1 METLV
6 MAKKMLGKVVA
17 GAALGGAGLLV
28 FTPGLAF
35 AGGHDEGKVIAKPH
49 VVKAGDTVELLAIC
63 SEPQKHATVWSK
75 VTGKVDLH
83 PARDGGHGEWA
94 DRGGDWGGDE
104 DWGWDDK
111 GPDGK
116 DEHGK
121 GPDGKDEHGKG
132 PDGKDEQ
139 GKGPD
144 GRGEP
149 GGDGH
154 GPGGNAPGGN
164 GPGGNGPG
172 GDGMPQ
178 PPADQ
183 PQPPAGQPGGQP
195 QPGGAGAG
203 TAVDPGD
210 WQGHDEYGQDAEPG
224 WEKEKPGWEKEKPG
238 APDWTRDAH
247 GPDGKD
253 RYGKDAKDEH
263 GKDDR
268 GGRPD
273 DKGKDGKDEH
283 SSWQDGKDGWQDGKD
298 DWQAS
303 GGAWQDDKSD
313 YGKGDYGKD
322 AERDY
327 GKDAERDYG
336 KDAER
341 DYGKDAERDYGKDG
355 KGDYGKDGWEHG
367 KDFVYYGEATVS
379 HDARP
384 GRYELK
390 GSCGEGELVVLP
402 RGGVD
407 GGDGGMAST
416 GVDRNLATGG
426 AGMIGAAALGG
437 LVLLRRRRAGE
448 LV

>member
-1 METLV
+1 

-17 GAALGGAGLLV
+17 GAALGGAGLLA
-28 FTPGLAF
+28 FTPGMAY

-49 VVKAGDTVELLAIC
+49 VVKAGDIVELLAIC

-83 PARDGGHGEWA
+83 PARDGEHGDWA
-94 DRGGDWGGDE
+94 DRGGDWGGDQ

-116 DEHGK
+116 DDHGKDDHGK

-132 PDGKDEQ
+132 PDG
-139 GKGPD
+139 
-144 GRGEP
+144 RGEP
-149 GGDGH
+149 GGEGHGPDGN
-154 GPGGNAPGGN
+154 GPGGNGPGGN
-164 GPGGNGPG
+164 GPGGNGPGGDGPGGNGPG

-178 PPADQ
+178 PPANQ
-183 PQPPAGQPGGQP
+183 PQPPAGQPEGQP

-203 TAVDPGD
+203 AAVDPGG

-224 WEKEKPGWEKEKPG
+224 WEKEKPG
-238 APDWTRDAH
+238 APDWTKDEH

-283 SSWQDGKDGWQDGKD
+283 GSWQDGKDDWQGGKD

-303 GGAWQDDKSD
+303 GGAWQED
-313 YGKGDYGKD
+313 KGDYGKD

-327 GKDAERDYG
+327 GKDE
-336 KDAER
+336 
-341 DYGKDAERDYGKDG
+341 
-355 KGDYGKDGWEHG
+355 WEHG

-384 GRYELK
+384 GRYELR
-390 GSCGEGELVVLP
+390 GTCGEGELVVLP

-407 GGDGGMAST
+407 GGDGGMTTT

-437 LVLLRRRRAGE
+437 LVLLRRRRAGG

>member
-17 GAALGGAGLLV
+17 GAALGGAGLLA
-28 FTPGLAF
+28 FTPGMAY

-83 PARDGGHGEWA
+83 PARDGEHGDRA
-94 DRGGDWGGDE
+94 DRGGDWGGDQ

-111 GPDGK
+111 GSDGK
-116 DEHGK
+116 DEH
-121 GPDGKDEHGKG
+121 
-132 PDGKDEQ
+132 

-154 GPGGNAPGGN
+154 GPGGNGPGGNGPGGNGPGGNGPGGNGPGGN

-178 PPADQ
+178 PPANQ
-183 PQPPAGQPGGQP
+183 PQPPAGQPDGQP

-203 TAVDPGD
+203 AAVDPGD

-224 WEKEKPGWEKEKPG
+224 WEKEKPG
-238 APDWTRDAH
+238 APDWTKDEH

-273 DKGKDGKDEH
+273 GKGK
-283 SSWQDGKDGWQDGKD
+283 DGKD

-303 GGAWQDDKSD
+303 GGAWQDDK
-313 YGKGDYGKD
+313 GDYGKD
-322 AERDY
+322 AER
-327 GKDAERDYG
+327 
-336 KDAER
+336 
-341 DYGKDAERDYGKDG
+341 
-355 KGDYGKDGWEHG
+355 DYGKDGWEHG

-384 GRYELK
+384 GRYELR
-390 GSCGEGELVVLP
+390 GTCGEGELVVLP

-407 GGDGGMAST
+407 GGDGGMTTT

-437 LVLLRRRRAGE
+437 LVLLRRRRAGG

>member
-17 GAALGGAGLLV
+17 GAALGGAGLLA
-28 FTPGLAF
+28 FTPGMAY
-35 AGGHDEGKVIAKPH
+35 AGGHDEGKIIAKPH

-83 PARDGGHGEWA
+83 PARDGEHGGDWG
-94 DRGGDWGGDE
+94 DRGGDWGD
-104 DWGWDDK
+104 DKAWGWDDKGPDGKDDHGRDEHGKGPEGKDDHGK

-132 PDGKDEQ
+132 PDG
-139 GKGPD
+139 
-144 GRGEP
+144 RGEP

-154 GPGGNAPGGN
+154 GPDGN

-178 PPADQ
+178 PPANQ
-183 PQPPAGQPGGQP
+183 PQPPAGQPEGQP

-224 WEKEKPGWEKEKPG
+224 WEKEQRG
-238 APDWTRDAH
+238 APDWTKDAH

-263 GKDDR
+263 GSWQDDKGKDAKDEH
-268 GGRPD
+268 GSWQD
-273 DKGKDGKDEH
+273 DKGKDGK
-283 SSWQDGKDGWQDGKD
+283 DGKD

-303 GGAWQDDKSD
+303 GGAWQDDK
-313 YGKGDYGKD
+313 GDYGKD
-322 AERDY
+322 TER
-327 GKDAERDYG
+327 
-336 KDAER
+336 
-341 DYGKDAERDYGKDG
+341 
-355 KGDYGKDGWEHG
+355 DYGKDGWEHG

-384 GRYELK
+384 GRYELR
-390 GSCGEGELVVLP
+390 GTCGDGELVVLP

-407 GGDGGMAST
+407 GGDGGMTTT
-416 GVDRNLATGG
+416 GVDRDLATGG

-437 LVLLRRRRAGE
+437 LVLLRRRRAGG

>member
-1 METLV
+1 

-17 GAALGGAGLLV
+17 GAALGGAGLLA
-28 FTPGLAF
+28 FTPGMAY

-83 PARDGGHGEWA
+83 PARDGEHGDWA
-94 DRGGDWGGDE
+94 DRGGDWGGDQ

-111 GPDGK
+111 GPDGKDDHGK

-132 PDGKDEQ
+132 PDG
-139 GKGPD
+139 
-144 GRGEP
+144 RGEP
-149 GGDGH
+149 GGEGHGPDGNGPGGS
-154 GPGGNAPGGN
+154 GPGGNGPGGN
-164 GPGGNGPG
+164 GPGGDGPGGNGPG

-178 PPADQ
+178 PPANQ
-183 PQPPAGQPGGQP
+183 PQPPAGQPEGQP

-203 TAVDPGD
+203 AAVDPGD

-224 WEKEKPGWEKEKPG
+224 WEKEKPG
-238 APDWTRDAH
+238 APDWTKDEH

-283 SSWQDGKDGWQDGKD
+283 GSWQDGKD

-303 GGAWQDDKSD
+303 GGAWQED
-313 YGKGDYGKD
+313 KGDYGKD
-322 AERDY
+322 E
-327 GKDAERDYG
+327 
-336 KDAER
+336 
-341 DYGKDAERDYGKDG
+341 
-355 KGDYGKDGWEHG
+355 WEHG

-384 GRYELK
+384 GRYELR
-390 GSCGEGELVVLP
+390 GTCGEGELVVLP

-407 GGDGGMAST
+407 GGDGGMTTT

-437 LVLLRRRRAGE
+437 LVLLRRRRAGG

>member
-17 GAALGGAGLLV
+17 GAALGGAGLLA
-28 FTPGLAF
+28 FTPGMAY

-83 PARDGGHGEWA
+83 PARDGEHGDWA
-94 DRGGDWGGDE
+94 DRGGDWGGDQ

-116 DEHGK
+116 DDHGK
-121 GPDGKDEHGKG
+121 GPDGKDDHGKG
-132 PDGKDEQ
+132 PDGKDDH

-149 GGDGH
+149 GGEGH
-154 GPGGNAPGGN
+154 GPDGNGPGGN

-178 PPADQ
+178 PPANQ
-183 PQPPAGQPGGQP
+183 PQPPAGQPEGQP

-203 TAVDPGD
+203 AAVDPGD

-224 WEKEKPGWEKEKPG
+224 WEKEKPGG
-238 APDWTRDAH
+238 PDWTKDEH

-253 RYGKDAKDEH
+253 RHGKDAKDEH

-283 SSWQDGKDGWQDGKD
+283 GSWQDGKDDWQGGKD

-303 GGAWQDDKSD
+303 GGAWQED
-313 YGKGDYGKD
+313 KGDYGKD

-327 GKDAERDYG
+327 GKDE
-336 KDAER
+336 
-341 DYGKDAERDYGKDG
+341 
-355 KGDYGKDGWEHG
+355 WEHG

-384 GRYELK
+384 GRYELR
-390 GSCGEGELVVLP
+390 GTCGEGELVVLP

-407 GGDGGMAST
+407 GGDGGMTTT
-416 GVDRNLATGG
+416 GVDRTLATGG

-437 LVLLRRRRAGE
+437 LVLLRRRRAGG

>member
-17 GAALGGAGLLV
+17 GAALGGAGLLA
-28 FTPGLAF
+28 FTPGMAY

-83 PARDGGHGEWA
+83 PARDGEHGDWA
-94 DRGGDWGGDE
+94 DRGGDWGGDQ

-116 DEHGK
+116 DDH
-121 GPDGKDEHGKG
+121 
-132 PDGKDEQ
+132 

-154 GPGGNAPGGN
+154 GPDGNGPDGNGPGGN
-164 GPGGNGPG
+164 GPGGNGPGGNGPGGDGPGGNGPG

-178 PPADQ
+178 PPANQ
-183 PQPPAGQPGGQP
+183 PQPPAGQPEGQP

-203 TAVDPGD
+203 AAVDPGD

-224 WEKEKPGWEKEKPG
+224 WEKEKPG
-238 APDWTRDAH
+238 APDWTKDEH

-253 RYGKDAKDEH
+253 RHGKDAKDEH

-283 SSWQDGKDGWQDGKD
+283 GSWQDGNDDWQGGNDDWQGGKD

-303 GGAWQDDKSD
+303 GGAWQED
-313 YGKGDYGKD
+313 KGDYGKD

-327 GKDAERDYG
+327 GKDE
-336 KDAER
+336 
-341 DYGKDAERDYGKDG
+341 
-355 KGDYGKDGWEHG
+355 WEHG

-384 GRYELK
+384 GRYELR
-390 GSCGEGELVVLP
+390 GTCGEGELVVLP

-407 GGDGGMAST
+407 GGDGGMTTT
-416 GVDRNLATGG
+416 GVDRTLATGG

-437 LVLLRRRRAGE
+437 LVLLRRRRAGG

>member
-28 FTPGLAF
+28 FTPGMAY
-35 AGGHDEGKVIAKPH
+35 AGGHDEGKVVAKPH

-83 PARDGGHGEWA
+83 PARDGEHGDRA
-94 DRGGDWGGDE
+94 DRGGDWGGDQ
-104 DWGWDDK
+104 DWGWGWDDK

-116 DEHGK
+116 DDHGKVEHGK

-132 PDGKDEQ
+132 
-139 GKGPD
+139 GPD

-154 GPGGNAPGGN
+154 GPGGN
-164 GPGGNGPG
+164 GPG

-178 PPADQ
+178 PPANQ

-195 QPGGAGAG
+195 QPGGAGGG

-224 WEKEKPGWEKEKPG
+224 WEKEQRG

-247 GPDGKD
+247 GSDGKD
-253 RYGKDAKDEH
+253 RYGKDAKDEY
-263 GKDDR
+263 GKDAKGEHGSWQ
-268 GGRPD
+268 GGKDEHGSWQDDKGDWQGKDEHGLWPD
-273 DKGKDGKDEH
+273 DKGDH
-283 SSWQDGKDGWQDGKD
+283 GKD

-303 GGAWQDDKSD
+303 GGAWQDDKD
-313 YGKGDYGKD
+313 DYGKD
-322 AERDY
+322 AGHDY
-327 GKDAERDYG
+327 GKDAG
-336 KDAER
+336 H
-341 DYGKDAERDYGKDG
+341 
-355 KGDYGKDGWEHG
+355 DYGKDGWEHG

-384 GRYELK
+384 GRYELR
-390 GSCGEGELVVLP
+390 GTCGEGELVVLP

-407 GGDGGMAST
+407 GGDGGMTST

-437 LVLLRRRRAGE
+437 LVLLRRRRAGG

>member
-1 METLV
+1 

-17 GAALGGAGLLV
+17 SAALGGAGLLV

-83 PARDGGHGEWA
+83 PARGGEHGDWA

-111 GPDGK
+111 GPDSK
-116 DEHGK
+116 DDHGK
-121 GPDGKDEHGKG
+121 GPDSKDDHGKG
-132 PDGKDEQ
+132 PDSKDDH

-154 GPGGNAPGGN
+154 GPGGNAPGGYGPGEN

-178 PPADQ
+178 PPAN
-183 PQPPAGQPGGQP
+183 QP

-224 WEKEKPGWEKEKPG
+224 WEKEKPG
-238 APDWTRDAH
+238 ATDWTRDAH

-273 DKGKDGKDEH
+273 DKGKDGTDEH
-283 SSWQDGKDGWQDGKD
+283 GSWQDGKDGWQDGKD

-303 GGAWQDDKSD
+303 GGAWQDDKGD
-313 YGKGDYGKD
+313 YGKDAERDYDKGDYGKD

-327 GKDAERDYG
+327 D
-336 KDAER
+336 
-341 DYGKDAERDYGKDG
+341 

>member
-17 GAALGGAGLLV
+17 GAALGGAGLLA
-28 FTPGLAF
+28 FTPGMAY
-35 AGGHDEGKVIAKPH
+35 AGAHDEGKVIAKPH

-83 PARDGGHGEWA
+83 PARDGEHGDWA
-94 DRGGDWGGDE
+94 DRGGDWGGDQ

-116 DEHGK
+116 DDH
-121 GPDGKDEHGKG
+121 
-132 PDGKDEQ
+132 

-154 GPGGNAPGGN
+154 GPGGNGPGGSGPGGN

-183 PQPPAGQPGGQP
+183 PQPPAGQPEGQP

-203 TAVDPGD
+203 AAVDPGD

-224 WEKEKPGWEKEKPG
+224 WEKEKPGG
-238 APDWTRDAH
+238 PDWTKDEH

-253 RYGKDAKDEH
+253 RHGKDAKDEH

-273 DKGKDGKDEH
+273 DKGMDGKDEH
-283 SSWQDGKDGWQDGKD
+283 GSWQDGEGDWQGGKD

-303 GGAWQDDKSD
+303 GGAWQEDR
-313 YGKGDYGKD
+313 GDYGKD

-327 GKDAERDYG
+327 GKDE
-336 KDAER
+336 
-341 DYGKDAERDYGKDG
+341 
-355 KGDYGKDGWEHG
+355 WEHG

-384 GRYELK
+384 GRYELR
-390 GSCGEGELVVLP
+390 GTCGEGELVVLP

-407 GGDGGMAST
+407 GGDGGMTTT
-416 GVDRNLATGG
+416 GVDRTLATGG

-437 LVLLRRRRAGE
+437 LVLLRRRRAGG

>member
-1 METLV
+1 
-6 MAKKMLGKVVA
+6 MAKKMLGNVVA
-17 GAALGGAGLLV
+17 GAALGGAGLLA
-28 FTPGLAF
+28 FTPGMAY

-49 VVKAGDTVELLAIC
+49 VVKAGDRVELLAIC

-83 PARDGGHGEWA
+83 PARDGEH
-94 DRGGDWGGDE
+94 GDWGGDQ
-104 DWGWDDK
+104 DWGWDGK

-116 DEHGK
+116 DEHGKGLNGKDDHGK

-132 PDGKDEQ
+132 L
-139 GKGPD
+139 D

-149 GGDGH
+149 GGYGH
-154 GPGGNAPGGN
+154 GPDAN

-178 PPADQ
+178 PPANQ
-183 PQPPAGQPGGQP
+183 PQPPAG

-224 WEKEKPGWEKEKPG
+224 WEKEQRG
-238 APDWTRDAH
+238 APDWTKDAH

-263 GKDDR
+263 GKDEH
-268 GGRPD
+268 GSWPD
-273 DKGKDGKDEH
+273 DKGKDSKDEH
-283 SSWQDGKDGWQDGKD
+283 GSWQGGKD
-298 DWQAS
+298 DKA
-303 GGAWQDDKSD
+303 
-313 YGKGDYGKD
+313 DYGKD
-322 AERDY
+322 AER
-327 GKDAERDYG
+327 
-336 KDAER
+336 
-341 DYGKDAERDYGKDG
+341 
-355 KGDYGKDGWEHG
+355 DYGKDGWEHG

-384 GRYELK
+384 GRYELR

-402 RGGVD
+402 HGGVD
-407 GGDGGMAST
+407 GGDGGMTTT

-437 LVLLRRRRAGE
+437 LVLLRRRRAGG

>member
-17 GAALGGAGLLV
+17 GAALGGAGLLA
-28 FTPGLAF
+28 FTPGMAY

-83 PARDGGHGEWA
+83 PARDGAHGDWA
-94 DRGGDWGGDE
+94 DRGGDQ

-111 GPDGK
+111 GSDGKDDHGK
-116 DEHGK
+116 DEH
-121 GPDGKDEHGKG
+121 
-132 PDGKDEQ
+132 

-154 GPGGNAPGGN
+154 GPGGNGPGGNGPGGNGPGGNGPGGN

-178 PPADQ
+178 PPANQ

-203 TAVDPGD
+203 AAVDPGD

-224 WEKEKPGWEKEKPG
+224 WEKEQRG
-238 APDWTRDAH
+238 APDWTKDAH

-273 DKGKDGKDEH
+273 DKGKDAKDEH
-283 SSWQDGKDGWQDGKD
+283 GSWQDDKGRDGKNEHGSWQGGKDDWQGGKD

-303 GGAWQDDKSD
+303 GGAWQHD
-313 YGKGDYGKD
+313 KGDYGKD
-322 AERDY
+322 AER
-327 GKDAERDYG
+327 
-336 KDAER
+336 
-341 DYGKDAERDYGKDG
+341 
-355 KGDYGKDGWEHG
+355 DYGKDGWEHG

-384 GRYELK
+384 GRYELR
-390 GSCGEGELVVLP
+390 GTCGEGELVVLP

-407 GGDGGMAST
+407 GGDGGMTTT
-416 GVDRNLATGG
+416 GVDRDLATGG

-437 LVLLRRRRAGE
+437 LVLLRRRRAGG

>member
-17 GAALGGAGLLV
+17 GAALGGAGLLA
-28 FTPGLAF
+28 FTPGMAY

-83 PARDGGHGEWA
+83 PARDGEHGDWA
-94 DRGGDWGGDE
+94 DRGGDQ

-111 GPDGK
+111 GPDGKDEHGKDEHGK

-132 PDGKDEQ
+132 PDG
-139 GKGPD
+139 
-144 GRGEP
+144 RGEP

-154 GPGGNAPGGN
+154 GPDGNGPGGN

-178 PPADQ
+178 PPANQ
-183 PQPPAGQPGGQP
+183 PQPPAGQPEGQP

-203 TAVDPGD
+203 AAVDPGD

-224 WEKEKPGWEKEKPG
+224 WEKEQRG
-238 APDWTRDAH
+238 APDWTKDAH

-283 SSWQDGKDGWQDGKD
+283 GSWQDGKDDWQGGKD

-303 GGAWQDDKSD
+303 GGAWQDDK
-313 YGKGDYGKD
+313 GDYGKD
-322 AERDY
+322 AER
-327 GKDAERDYG
+327 
-336 KDAER
+336 
-341 DYGKDAERDYGKDG
+341 
-355 KGDYGKDGWEHG
+355 DYGKDGWEHG

-384 GRYELK
+384 GRYELR
-390 GSCGEGELVVLP
+390 GTCGEGELVVLP

-407 GGDGGMAST
+407 GGDGGMTTT
-416 GVDRNLATGG
+416 GVDRTLATGG

-437 LVLLRRRRAGE
+437 LVLLRRRRAGG

>member
-6 MAKKMLGKVVA
+6 MAKKMLGKVIA
-17 GAALGGAGLLV
+17 GAALGGAGLLA
-28 FTPGLAF
+28 FTPGMAY

-63 SEPQKHATVWSK
+63 SEPQKHATVWSE

-83 PARDGGHGEWA
+83 PARDGEHGDWA
-94 DRGGDWGGDE
+94 DGGDWGGGQ
-104 DWGWDDK
+104 DWGWDADQ

-116 DEHGK
+116 NDHGK
-121 GPDGKDEHGKG
+121 GPDGKDDHGKG
-132 PDGKDEQ
+132 PDGK
-139 GKGPD
+139 
-144 GRGEP
+144 GEP
-149 GGDGH
+149 GEDGH
-154 GPGGNAPGGN
+154 

-172 GDGMPQ
+172 GPGGNGPGGPGGNGPGGPGNGMPQ

-183 PQPPAGQPGGQP
+183 PQPGGQPGGQP

-203 TAVDPGD
+203 MAADTGA

-224 WEKEKPGWEKEKPG
+224 WDKEKGG
-238 APDWTRDAH
+238 APDWTRDEH

-253 RYGKDAKDEH
+253 QHGKDAKDQ
-263 GKDDR
+263 R

-273 DKGKDGKDEH
+273 GRDEHGKDGKDEH
-283 SSWQDGKDGWQDGKD
+283 GAWSDGKD

-303 GGAWQDDKSD
+303 GGAWQDDKDS
-313 YGKGDYGKD
+313 YGRDEHGGWPGEKDGKGGDYGKD
-322 AERDY
+322 
-327 GKDAERDYG
+327 DA
-336 KDAER
+336 
-341 DYGKDAERDYGKDG
+341 
-355 KGDYGKDGWEHG
+355 GWEHG

-384 GRYELK
+384 GRYELR

-407 GGDGGMAST
+407 GGDGGMTTT

-437 LVLLRRRRAGE
+437 LVLLRRRRAGGS
-448 LV
+448 V

>member
-17 GAALGGAGLLV
+17 GAALGGAGLLA
-28 FTPGLAF
+28 FTPGMAY

-49 VVKAGDTVELLAIC
+49 VVKAGDRVELLAIC

-83 PARDGGHGEWA
+83 PARDGEH
-94 DRGGDWGGDE
+94 GDWGGDQ

-121 GPDGKDEHGKG
+121 DEHGKGPDGKDEHGKDEHGKG
-132 PDGKDEQ
+132 PDGKDEHGKDDH

-149 GGDGH
+149 GGYGH
-154 GPGGNAPGGN
+154 GPDGN

-178 PPADQ
+178 PPANQ
-183 PQPPAGQPGGQP
+183 PQPPAGQSEG

-224 WEKEKPGWEKEKPG
+224 WEKEQRG
-238 APDWTRDAH
+238 APDWTKDAH

-253 RYGKDAKDEH
+253 RYGKDEHGKDAKDEH
-263 GKDDR
+263 GSW
-268 GGRPD
+268 PD
-273 DKGKDGKDEH
+273 DKGKDSKDEH
-283 SSWQDGKDGWQDGKD
+283 GSWQGGKD

-303 GGAWQDDKSD
+303 GGAWQDDKGD
-313 YGKGDYGKD
+313 YGKDDKADYGKD
-322 AERDY
+322 AER
-327 GKDAERDYG
+327 
-336 KDAER
+336 
-341 DYGKDAERDYGKDG
+341 
-355 KGDYGKDGWEHG
+355 DYGKDGWEHG

-384 GRYELK
+384 GRYELR

-402 RGGVD
+402 HGGVD
-407 GGDGGMAST
+407 GGDGGMTTT

-437 LVLLRRRRAGE
+437 LVLLRRRRAGG

>member
-28 FTPGLAF
+28 FTPGMAY

-49 VVKAGDTVELLAIC
+49 VVKAGETVELLAIC

-83 PARDGGHGEWA
+83 PARDGEHGDWA
-94 DRGGDWGGDE
+94 DRGGDWGGDQ

-116 DEHGK
+116 DDHGK
-121 GPDGKDEHGKG
+121 GPDGKDDH
-132 PDGKDEQ
+132 

-154 GPGGNAPGGN
+154 GPGGNGPGGNGPGGN

-178 PPADQ
+178 PPANQ
-183 PQPPAGQPGGQP
+183 PQPPAGQPEGQP

-203 TAVDPGD
+203 AAVDPGD

-224 WEKEKPGWEKEKPG
+224 WEKEKPGG
-238 APDWTRDAH
+238 PDWTKDAH

-253 RYGKDAKDEH
+253 RHGKDAKDEH

-283 SSWQDGKDGWQDGKD
+283 GSWQGGESDWPGGKD

-303 GGAWQDDKSD
+303 GGAWQDDK
-313 YGKGDYGKD
+313 GDYGKD

-327 GKDAERDYG
+327 GKD
-336 KDAER
+336 
-341 DYGKDAERDYGKDG
+341 
-355 KGDYGKDGWEHG
+355 GKDGWEHG

-407 GGDGGMAST
+407 GGDGGMTTT
-416 GVDRNLATGG
+416 GVDRTLATGG

-437 LVLLRRRRAGE
+437 LVLLRRRRAGG

>member
-28 FTPGLAF
+28 FTPGMAY
-35 AGGHDEGKVIAKPH
+35 AGGHDEGKVVARPH

-83 PARDGGHGEWA
+83 PARDGEHGDRT
-94 DRGGDWGGDE
+94 DRGGD
-104 DWGWDDK
+104 
-111 GPDGK
+111 
-116 DEHGK
+116 HGK
-121 GPDGKDEHGKG
+121 GPDGKGPDGKGPDGKGPDGKGPDGKGPDGKGPDGKG
-132 PDGKDEQ
+132 PDGKDDH

-154 GPGGNAPGGN
+154 GPDGNGPGGN

-178 PPADQ
+178 PPANQ

-195 QPGGAGAG
+195 QPGGAGGG

-224 WEKEKPGWEKEKPG
+224 WEKEQRG

-247 GPDGKD
+247 GSDGKG
-253 RYGKDAKDEH
+253 RYGKDAKGEH
-263 GKDDR
+263 GKDAKGEHGKDAKGEHGSWQ
-268 GGRPD
+268 GGKDEHGSWQDDKGDWQGRDEHGLWPD
-273 DKGKDGKDEH
+273 DKGDH
-283 SSWQDGKDGWQDGKD
+283 GKD

-303 GGAWQDDKSD
+303 GGAWQDDKGGYGRDAEHD
-313 YGKGDYGKD
+313 YGD
-322 AERDY
+322 
-327 GKDAERDYG
+327 
-336 KDAER
+336 
-341 DYGKDAERDYGKDG
+341 
-355 KGDYGKDGWEHG
+355 DGWEHG

-384 GRYELK
+384 GRYELR
-390 GSCGEGELVVLP
+390 GTCGEGELVVLP

-407 GGDGGMAST
+407 GGDGGMTST

-437 LVLLRRRRAGE
+437 LVLLRRRRAGG

>member
-1 METLV
+1 

-17 GAALGGAGLLV
+17 GAALGGAGLLA
-28 FTPGLAF
+28 FTPGMAY

-63 SEPQKHATVWSK
+63 SEPQKHVTVWSK

-83 PARDGGHGEWA
+83 PARDGEHGDWA
-94 DRGGDWGGDE
+94 DRGGDWGGDQ

-116 DEHGK
+116 DDH
-121 GPDGKDEHGKG
+121 
-132 PDGKDEQ
+132 

-149 GGDGH
+149 GGEGHGPDGNGPGGS
-154 GPGGNAPGGN
+154 GPGGNGPGGN
-164 GPGGNGPG
+164 GPGGDGPGGNGPG

-178 PPADQ
+178 PPANQ
-183 PQPPAGQPGGQP
+183 PQPPAGQPEGQP

-203 TAVDPGD
+203 AAVDPGD

-224 WEKEKPGWEKEKPG
+224 WEKEKPG
-238 APDWTRDAH
+238 APDWTKDEH

-283 SSWQDGKDGWQDGKD
+283 GSWQDGKDDWQGGKDDWQGGKD

-303 GGAWQDDKSD
+303 GGAWQED
-313 YGKGDYGKD
+313 KGDYGKD

-327 GKDAERDYG
+327 GKDE
-336 KDAER
+336 
-341 DYGKDAERDYGKDG
+341 
-355 KGDYGKDGWEHG
+355 WEHG

-384 GRYELK
+384 GRYELR
-390 GSCGEGELVVLP
+390 GTCGEGELVVLP

-407 GGDGGMAST
+407 GGDGGMTTT

-437 LVLLRRRRAGE
+437 LVLLRRRRAGG

>member
-17 GAALGGAGLLV
+17 GAALGGAGLLA
-28 FTPGLAF
+28 FTPGMAY

-83 PARDGGHGEWA
+83 PARDGEHGDWA
-94 DRGGDWGGDE
+94 DRGGDWGGDQ

-116 DEHGK
+116 DDH
-121 GPDGKDEHGKG
+121 
-132 PDGKDEQ
+132 

-149 GGDGH
+149 GGEGHGPDGN
-154 GPGGNAPGGN
+154 GPGGNGPGGN

-178 PPADQ
+178 PPANQ
-183 PQPPAGQPGGQP
+183 PQPPAGQPEGQP

-203 TAVDPGD
+203 AAVDPGD

-224 WEKEKPGWEKEKPG
+224 WEKEKPGG
-238 APDWTRDAH
+238 PDWTKDEH

-253 RYGKDAKDEH
+253 RHGKDAKDEH

-273 DKGKDGKDEH
+273 DKGKDGKDGKDEH
-283 SSWQDGKDGWQDGKD
+283 GSWQGGKDDWQGGKDGKDEHGSWQDGKDDWQGGKD

-303 GGAWQDDKSD
+303 GGAWQED
-313 YGKGDYGKD
+313 KGDYGKD

-327 GKDAERDYG
+327 GKDE
-336 KDAER
+336 
-341 DYGKDAERDYGKDG
+341 
-355 KGDYGKDGWEHG
+355 WEHG

-384 GRYELK
+384 GRYELR
-390 GSCGEGELVVLP
+390 GTCGEGELVVLP

-407 GGDGGMAST
+407 GGDGGMTTT

-437 LVLLRRRRAGE
+437 LVLLRRRRAGG

>member
-17 GAALGGAGLLV
+17 GAALGGAGLLA
-28 FTPGLAF
+28 FTPGMAY

-75 VTGKVDLH
+75 VTGEVDLH
-83 PARDGGHGEWA
+83 PAREGEHGDWA
-94 DRGGDWGGDE
+94 DRGGDQ

-111 GPDGK
+111 GWDDKGSDGKGSDGKDEHGK

-132 PDGKDEQ
+132 PDG
-139 GKGPD
+139 
-144 GRGEP
+144 RGEP

-154 GPGGNAPGGN
+154 GPDGNGPGGNGPGGN

-178 PPADQ
+178 PPANQ
-183 PQPPAGQPGGQP
+183 PQPPAGQPEGQP

-203 TAVDPGD
+203 AAVDPGD

-224 WEKEKPGWEKEKPG
+224 WEKEQRG
-238 APDWTRDAH
+238 APDWTKDAH

-273 DKGKDGKDEH
+273 DKGKDAKDEH
-283 SSWQDGKDGWQDGKD
+283 GSWQDDKGKDGKNEHGSWQDGKDDWQGGKDDWQGGKD

-303 GGAWQDDKSD
+303 GGAWQDDK
-313 YGKGDYGKD
+313 GDYGKD
-322 AERDY
+322 AER
-327 GKDAERDYG
+327 
-336 KDAER
+336 
-341 DYGKDAERDYGKDG
+341 
-355 KGDYGKDGWEHG
+355 DYGKDGWEHG

-384 GRYELK
+384 GRYELR
-390 GSCGEGELVVLP
+390 GTCGEGELVVLP

-407 GGDGGMAST
+407 GGDGGMTTT
-416 GVDRNLATGG
+416 GVDRDLATGG

-437 LVLLRRRRAGE
+437 LVLLRRRRAGG

>member
-28 FTPGLAF
+28 FTPGMAY

-63 SEPQKHATVWSK
+63 SEPQQHATVWSK
-75 VTGKVDLH
+75 VTGKVDLR
-83 PARDGGHGEWA
+83 PARDGEHGDWA
-94 DRGGDWGGDE
+94 DRGGDWGGDQ

-121 GPDGKDEHGKG
+121 GPDGKDDH
-132 PDGKDEQ
+132 

-149 GGDGH
+149 GGDEH
-154 GPGGNAPGGN
+154 GPGGDGPDGNGPGGNGPGGNGPGGNGPGGN

-183 PQPPAGQPGGQP
+183 PQPPAGQPEGQP

-203 TAVDPGD
+203 AAVDPGD

-224 WEKEKPGWEKEKPG
+224 WEKEKPGG
-238 APDWTRDAH
+238 PDWTKDAH
-247 GPDGKD
+247 GPDGKEQH
-253 RYGKDAKDEH
+253 GKDAKDEH

-283 SSWQDGKDGWQDGKD
+283 GSWQGGKNDWQEGKNDWPGDKSDWPGDKSDWPGDKD

-303 GGAWQDDKSD
+303 GGAWQDDK
-313 YGKGDYGKD
+313 GDYGKD
-322 AERDY
+322 AER
-327 GKDAERDYG
+327 
-336 KDAER
+336 
-341 DYGKDAERDYGKDG
+341 
-355 KGDYGKDGWEHG
+355 DYGKDGWEHG

-384 GRYELK
+384 GRYELR

-407 GGDGGMAST
+407 GGDGGMTTT
-416 GVDRNLATGG
+416 GVDRTLATGG

-437 LVLLRRRRAGE
+437 LVLLRRRRAGD

>member
-17 GAALGGAGLLV
+17 GAALGGAGLLA
-28 FTPGLAF
+28 FTPGMAY

-83 PARDGGHGEWA
+83 PARDGEHGDWA
-94 DRGGDWGGDE
+94 DRGGDWGGDQ

-116 DEHGK
+116 DDHGK
-121 GPDGKDEHGKG
+121 GPDGKDDHGKG
-132 PDGKDEQ
+132 PDGKDDHGKGPDGKDDH

-149 GGDGH
+149 GGEGH
-154 GPGGNAPGGN
+154 GPDGNGPGGN

-178 PPADQ
+178 PPANQ
-183 PQPPAGQPGGQP
+183 PQPPAGQPEGQP

-203 TAVDPGD
+203 AAVDPGD

-224 WEKEKPGWEKEKPG
+224 WEKEKPGG
-238 APDWTRDAH
+238 PDWTKDEH

-253 RYGKDAKDEH
+253 RHGKDAKDEH

-283 SSWQDGKDGWQDGKD
+283 GSWQDGKDDWQGGKD

-303 GGAWQDDKSD
+303 GGAWQED
-313 YGKGDYGKD
+313 KGDYGKD

-327 GKDAERDYG
+327 GKDE
-336 KDAER
+336 
-341 DYGKDAERDYGKDG
+341 
-355 KGDYGKDGWEHG
+355 WEHG

-384 GRYELK
+384 GRYELR
-390 GSCGEGELVVLP
+390 GTCGEGELVVLP

-407 GGDGGMAST
+407 GGDGGMTTT
-416 GVDRNLATGG
+416 GVDRTLATGG

-437 LVLLRRRRAGE
+437 LVLLRRRRAGG

>member
-17 GAALGGAGLLV
+17 GAALGGAGLLA
-28 FTPGLAF
+28 FTPGMAY

-83 PARDGGHGEWA
+83 PARDGEHGGDWG
-94 DRGGDWGGDE
+94 DRGGDWGD
-104 DWGWDDK
+104 DKAWGWDDK

-116 DEHGK
+116 DDHGRDEHGRDEHGKGPEGKDDHGK

-132 PDGKDEQ
+132 PDG
-139 GKGPD
+139 
-144 GRGEP
+144 RGEP

-154 GPGGNAPGGN
+154 GPDGNGPGGN

-178 PPADQ
+178 PPANQ
-183 PQPPAGQPGGQP
+183 PQPPAGQPEGQP

-224 WEKEKPGWEKEKPG
+224 WEKEQRG
-238 APDWTRDAH
+238 APDWTKDAH

-283 SSWQDGKDGWQDGKD
+283 GSWQDGKG

-303 GGAWQDDKSD
+303 GGAWQDDKGDWQASGGAWQD
-313 YGKGDYGKD
+313 DKGDWQASGGVWQDDKGDYGKD

-327 GKDAERDYG
+327 GQ
-336 KDAER
+336 
-341 DYGKDAERDYGKDG
+341 
-355 KGDYGKDGWEHG
+355 DGWEHG

-384 GRYELK
+384 GRYELR
-390 GSCGEGELVVLP
+390 GTCGDGELVVLP

-407 GGDGGMAST
+407 GGDGGMTTT
-416 GVDRNLATGG
+416 GVDRDLATGG

-437 LVLLRRRRAGE
+437 LVLLRRRRAGG

>member
-1 METLV
+1 

-28 FTPGLAF
+28 FTPGMAY

-49 VVKAGDTVELLAIC
+49 VVKAGETVELLAIC

-83 PARDGGHGEWA
+83 PARDGEHGDWA
-94 DRGGDWGGDE
+94 DRGGDWGGDQ

-116 DEHGK
+116 DDHGK
-121 GPDGKDEHGKG
+121 GPDGKDDH
-132 PDGKDEQ
+132 

-154 GPGGNAPGGN
+154 GPGGNGPGGNGPGGN

-178 PPADQ
+178 PPANQ
-183 PQPPAGQPGGQP
+183 PQPPAGQPEGQP

-203 TAVDPGD
+203 AAVDPGD

-224 WEKEKPGWEKEKPG
+224 WEKEKPGG
-238 APDWTRDAH
+238 PDWTKDAH

-253 RYGKDAKDEH
+253 RHGKDAKDEH

-283 SSWQDGKDGWQDGKD
+283 GSWQGGESDWPGGKD

-303 GGAWQDDKSD
+303 GGAWQDDK
-313 YGKGDYGKD
+313 GDYGKD

-327 GKDAERDYG
+327 GKD
-336 KDAER
+336 
-341 DYGKDAERDYGKDG
+341 
-355 KGDYGKDGWEHG
+355 GKDGWEHG

-407 GGDGGMAST
+407 GGDGGMTTT
-416 GVDRNLATGG
+416 GVDRTLATGG

-437 LVLLRRRRAGE
+437 LVLLRRRRAGG

>member
-28 FTPGLAF
+28 FTPGMAY

-49 VVKAGDTVELLAIC
+49 VVKAGETVELLAIC

-83 PARDGGHGEWA
+83 PARDGEHGDWA
-94 DRGGDWGGDE
+94 DRGGDWGGDQ

-116 DEHGK
+116 DDHGK
-121 GPDGKDEHGKG
+121 DDH
-132 PDGKDEQ
+132 

-154 GPGGNAPGGN
+154 GPGGNGPGGNGPGGNGPGGN

-178 PPADQ
+178 PPANQ
-183 PQPPAGQPGGQP
+183 PQPPAGQPEGQP

-203 TAVDPGD
+203 AAVDPGD

-238 APDWTRDAH
+238 APDWTKDTH

-283 SSWQDGKDGWQDGKD
+283 GSWQGGKSDWQGGKD

-303 GGAWQDDKSD
+303 GGAWQDDK
-313 YGKGDYGKD
+313 GDYGKD

-327 GKDAERDYG
+327 GKD
-336 KDAER
+336 
-341 DYGKDAERDYGKDG
+341 
-355 KGDYGKDGWEHG
+355 GKDGWEHG

-407 GGDGGMAST
+407 GGDGGMTTT
-416 GVDRNLATGG
+416 GVDRTLATGG

-437 LVLLRRRRAGE
+437 LVLLRRRRAGG

>member
-17 GAALGGAGLLV
+17 GAALGGAGLLA
-28 FTPGLAF
+28 FTPGMAY
-35 AGGHDEGKVIAKPH
+35 AGGHDEGKIIAKPH

-83 PARDGGHGEWA
+83 PARDGEHGGDWG
-94 DRGGDWGGDE
+94 DRGGDWGD
-104 DWGWDDK
+104 DKAWGWDDK

-116 DEHGK
+116 DDHG
-121 GPDGKDEHGKG
+121 GDEHGKG
-132 PDGKDEQ
+132 PEGKDDHGKDEH

-154 GPGGNAPGGN
+154 GPDGNGPGGNGPGGN

-178 PPADQ
+178 PPANQ
-183 PQPPAGQPGGQP
+183 PQPPAGQPEGQP

-224 WEKEKPGWEKEKPG
+224 WEKEQRG
-238 APDWTRDAH
+238 AADWTKDAH

-283 SSWQDGKDGWQDGKD
+283 GSWQDGKD

-303 GGAWQDDKSD
+303 GGAWQDDK
-313 YGKGDYGKD
+313 GDYGKD
-322 AERDY
+322 TER
-327 GKDAERDYG
+327 
-336 KDAER
+336 
-341 DYGKDAERDYGKDG
+341 
-355 KGDYGKDGWEHG
+355 DYGKDGWEHG

-384 GRYELK
+384 GRYELR
-390 GSCGEGELVVLP
+390 GTCGDGELVVLP

-407 GGDGGMAST
+407 GGDGGMTTT
-416 GVDRNLATGG
+416 GVDRDLATGG

-437 LVLLRRRRAGE
+437 LVLLRRRRAGG

>member
-1 METLV
+1 

-17 GAALGGAGLLV
+17 GAALGGAGLLA
-28 FTPGLAF
+28 FTPGMAY

-83 PARDGGHGEWA
+83 PARDGEHGDWA
-94 DRGGDWGGDE
+94 DRGGDQ

-111 GPDGK
+111 GPDGKDEHGKDEHGK

-132 PDGKDEQ
+132 PDG
-139 GKGPD
+139 
-144 GRGEP
+144 RGEP

-154 GPGGNAPGGN
+154 GPDGNGPGGN

-178 PPADQ
+178 PPANQ
-183 PQPPAGQPGGQP
+183 PQPPAGQPEGQP

-203 TAVDPGD
+203 AAVDPGD

-224 WEKEKPGWEKEKPG
+224 WEKEQRG
-238 APDWTRDAH
+238 APDWTKDAH

-283 SSWQDGKDGWQDGKD
+283 GSWQDGKDDWQGGKD

-303 GGAWQDDKSD
+303 GGAWQDDK
-313 YGKGDYGKD
+313 GDYGKD
-322 AERDY
+322 AER
-327 GKDAERDYG
+327 
-336 KDAER
+336 
-341 DYGKDAERDYGKDG
+341 
-355 KGDYGKDGWEHG
+355 DYGKDGWEHG

-384 GRYELK
+384 GRYELR
-390 GSCGEGELVVLP
+390 GTCGEGELVVLP

-407 GGDGGMAST
+407 GGDGGMTTT
-416 GVDRNLATGG
+416 GVDRTLATGG

-437 LVLLRRRRAGE
+437 LVLLRRRRAGG

>member
-17 GAALGGAGLLV
+17 GAALGGAGLLA
-28 FTPGLAF
+28 FTPGMAY

-83 PARDGGHGEWA
+83 PARDGEHGDWA
-94 DRGGDWGGDE
+94 DRGGDWGGDQ

-116 DEHGK
+116 DDHGK
-121 GPDGKDEHGKG
+121 GPDGKDEHGK
-132 PDGKDEQ
+132 DEH

-149 GGDGH
+149 GGEGHGPDGNGPGGS
-154 GPGGNAPGGN
+154 GPGGNGPGGN
-164 GPGGNGPG
+164 GPGGDGPGGNGPG

-178 PPADQ
+178 PPANQ
-183 PQPPAGQPGGQP
+183 PQPPAGQPEGQP

-203 TAVDPGD
+203 AAVDPGD

-224 WEKEKPGWEKEKPG
+224 WEKEKAG
-238 APDWTRDAH
+238 APDWTKDEH

-283 SSWQDGKDGWQDGKD
+283 GSWQGGKDDWQGGKD

-303 GGAWQDDKSD
+303 GGAWQED
-313 YGKGDYGKD
+313 KGDYGKD

-327 GKDAERDYG
+327 GKDE
-336 KDAER
+336 
-341 DYGKDAERDYGKDG
+341 
-355 KGDYGKDGWEHG
+355 WEHG

-384 GRYELK
+384 GRYELR
-390 GSCGEGELVVLP
+390 GTCGEGELVVLP

-407 GGDGGMAST
+407 GGDGGMTTT

-437 LVLLRRRRAGE
+437 LVLLRRRRAGG

>member
-28 FTPGLAF
+28 FTPGMAY
-35 AGGHDEGKVIAKPH
+35 AGGHDEGKVVAKPH

-83 PARDGGHGEWA
+83 PARDGEHGDRA
-94 DRGGDWGGDE
+94 DRGGDWGGDQ

-116 DEHGK
+116 DDHGKGDHGK

-132 PDGKDEQ
+132 
-139 GKGPD
+139 GPD
-144 GRGEP
+144 GRGE
-149 GGDGH
+149 
-154 GPGGNAPGGN
+154 
-164 GPGGNGPG
+164 PGGNGPG

-178 PPADQ
+178 PPANQ

-195 QPGGAGAG
+195 QPGGAGGG

-224 WEKEKPGWEKEKPG
+224 WEKEQRG

-247 GPDGKD
+247 GSDGKD

-263 GKDDR
+263 GKDAKGEHGSWQ
-268 GGRPD
+268 GGKDEHGSWQDDKGDWQGKDEHGLWPD
-273 DKGKDGKDEH
+273 DKGDH
-283 SSWQDGKDGWQDGKD
+283 GKD

-303 GGAWQDDKSD
+303 GGAWQDDK
-313 YGKGDYGKD
+313 GDYGKD
-322 AERDY
+322 AEH
-327 GKDAERDYG
+327 
-336 KDAER
+336 
-341 DYGKDAERDYGKDG
+341 
-355 KGDYGKDGWEHG
+355 DYGKDGWEHG

-384 GRYELK
+384 GRYELR
-390 GSCGEGELVVLP
+390 GTCGEGELVVLP

-407 GGDGGMAST
+407 GGDGGMTST

-426 AGMIGAAALGG
+426 AGMIGAAALSG
-437 LVLLRRRRAGE
+437 LVLLRRRRAGG

>member
-28 FTPGLAF
+28 FTPGMAY
-35 AGGHDEGKVIAKPH
+35 AGGHDEGKVVAKPH

-83 PARDGGHGEWA
+83 PARDGEHGDRT
-94 DRGGDWGGDE
+94 DRGGD
-104 DWGWDDK
+104 
-111 GPDGK
+111 
-116 DEHGK
+116 HGK
-121 GPDGKDEHGKG
+121 GPDGKGPDGKDDHGKG
-132 PDGKDEQ
+132 PDGKGPDGKGPDGKGPDGKDDH

-154 GPGGNAPGGN
+154 GPDGN

-178 PPADQ
+178 PPANQ

-195 QPGGAGAG
+195 QPGGAGGG

-224 WEKEKPGWEKEKPG
+224 WEKEQRGT
-238 APDWTRDAH
+238 PDWTRDAH
-247 GPDGKD
+247 GSDGKG

-263 GKDDR
+263 GKDA
-268 GGRPD
+268 
-273 DKGKDGKDEH
+273 KGEH
-283 SSWQDGKDGWQDGKD
+283 GKD

-303 GGAWQDDKSD
+303 GGAWPDDK
-313 YGKGDYGKD
+313 GGYGKD
-322 AERDY
+322 AEHDY
-327 GKDAERDYG
+327 GN
-336 KDAER
+336 
-341 DYGKDAERDYGKDG
+341 
-355 KGDYGKDGWEHG
+355 DGWEHG

-384 GRYELK
+384 GRYELR
-390 GSCGEGELVVLP
+390 GTCGEGELVVLP

-407 GGDGGMAST
+407 GGDGGMTST

-437 LVLLRRRRAGE
+437 LVLLRRRRAGG

>member
-1 METLV
+1 

-17 GAALGGAGLLV
+17 GAALGGAGLLA
-28 FTPGLAF
+28 FTPGMAY

-83 PARDGGHGEWA
+83 PARDGEHGDWA
-94 DRGGDWGGDE
+94 DRGGDWGGDQ

-121 GPDGKDEHGKG
+121 GPDGKDDHGKG
-132 PDGKDEQ
+132 PDGKDDH

-149 GGDGH
+149 GGEGHGPDGN
-154 GPGGNAPGGN
+154 GPGGNGPDGN

-178 PPADQ
+178 PPANQ
-183 PQPPAGQPGGQP
+183 PQPPAGQPEGQP

-203 TAVDPGD
+203 AAVDPGD

-224 WEKEKPGWEKEKPG
+224 WEKEKPGG
-238 APDWTRDAH
+238 PDWTKDEH

-253 RYGKDAKDEH
+253 RHGKDAKDEH

-283 SSWQDGKDGWQDGKD
+283 GSWQDGKDDWQGGKD

-303 GGAWQDDKSD
+303 GGAWQED
-313 YGKGDYGKD
+313 KGDYGKD

-327 GKDAERDYG
+327 GKDE
-336 KDAER
+336 
-341 DYGKDAERDYGKDG
+341 
-355 KGDYGKDGWEHG
+355 WEHG

-384 GRYELK
+384 GRYELR
-390 GSCGEGELVVLP
+390 GTCGEGELVVLP

-407 GGDGGMAST
+407 GGDGGMTTT
-416 GVDRNLATGG
+416 GVDRTLATGG

-437 LVLLRRRRAGE
+437 LVLLRRRRAGG

>member
-17 GAALGGAGLLV
+17 GAALGGAGLLA
-28 FTPGLAF
+28 FTPGMAY

-83 PARDGGHGEWA
+83 PARDGEHGDWA
-94 DRGGDWGGDE
+94 DRGGDQ

-111 GPDGK
+111 GSDGK
-116 DEHGK
+116 DEH
-121 GPDGKDEHGKG
+121 
-132 PDGKDEQ
+132 

-154 GPGGNAPGGN
+154 GPGGNGPGGN

-172 GDGMPQ
+172 GNGPGGNGPGGNGLGGDGMPQ
-178 PPADQ
+178 PPANQ

-203 TAVDPGD
+203 AAVDPGD

-224 WEKEKPGWEKEKPG
+224 WEKEQRG
-238 APDWTRDAH
+238 APDWTKDAH

-273 DKGKDGKDEH
+273 DKGKDAKDEH
-283 SSWQDGKDGWQDGKD
+283 GSWQDDKGKDGKNEHGSWQDGKDDWQGGKDDWQGGKDDWQGGKD

-303 GGAWQDDKSD
+303 GGAWQDDK
-313 YGKGDYGKD
+313 GDYGKD
-322 AERDY
+322 AE
-327 GKDAERDYG
+327 
-336 KDAER
+336 
-341 DYGKDAERDYGKDG
+341 
-355 KGDYGKDGWEHG
+355 GDYGKDGWEHG

-384 GRYELK
+384 GRYELR
-390 GSCGEGELVVLP
+390 GTCGEGELVVLP

-407 GGDGGMAST
+407 GGDGGMTTT
-416 GVDRNLATGG
+416 GVDRDLATGG

-437 LVLLRRRRAGE
+437 LVLLRRRRAGGS
-448 LV
+448 V

>member
-17 GAALGGAGLLV
+17 GAALGGAGLLA
-28 FTPGLAF
+28 FTPGMAY

-83 PARDGGHGEWA
+83 PARDGEHGDWA
-94 DRGGDWGGDE
+94 DRGGDQ

-111 GPDGK
+111 GPDGKDEHGKDEHGK

-132 PDGKDEQ
+132 PDG
-139 GKGPD
+139 
-144 GRGEP
+144 RGEP

-154 GPGGNAPGGN
+154 GPDGNGPGGN

-178 PPADQ
+178 PPANQ
-183 PQPPAGQPGGQP
+183 PQPPAGQPEGQP

-203 TAVDPGD
+203 AAVDPGD

-224 WEKEKPGWEKEKPG
+224 WEKEQRG
-238 APDWTRDAH
+238 APDWTKDAH

-283 SSWQDGKDGWQDGKD
+283 GSWQDGKDDWQGGKD

-303 GGAWQDDKSD
+303 GGAWQDDK
-313 YGKGDYGKD
+313 GDYGRD
-322 AERDY
+322 AER
-327 GKDAERDYG
+327 
-336 KDAER
+336 
-341 DYGKDAERDYGKDG
+341 
-355 KGDYGKDGWEHG
+355 DYGKDGWEHG

-384 GRYELK
+384 GRYELR
-390 GSCGEGELVVLP
+390 GTCGEGELVVLP

-407 GGDGGMAST
+407 GGDGGMTTT
-416 GVDRNLATGG
+416 GVDRTLATGG

-437 LVLLRRRRAGE
+437 LVLLRRRRAGG

>member
-17 GAALGGAGLLV
+17 GAALGGAGLLA
-28 FTPGLAF
+28 FTPGMAY

-83 PARDGGHGEWA
+83 PARDGEHGDWA
-94 DRGGDWGGDE
+94 DRGGDWGGDQ

-111 GPDGK
+111 GPDGKDDHGK

-132 PDGKDEQ
+132 PDG
-139 GKGPD
+139 
-144 GRGEP
+144 RGEP
-149 GGDGH
+149 GGEGHGPDGNGPGGS
-154 GPGGNAPGGN
+154 GPGGNGPGGN
-164 GPGGNGPG
+164 GPGGDGPGGNGPG

-178 PPADQ
+178 PPANQ
-183 PQPPAGQPGGQP
+183 PQPPAGQPEGQP

-203 TAVDPGD
+203 AAVDPGD

-224 WEKEKPGWEKEKPG
+224 WEKEKPG
-238 APDWTRDAH
+238 APDWTKDEH

-283 SSWQDGKDGWQDGKD
+283 GSWQDGKD

-303 GGAWQDDKSD
+303 GGAWQED
-313 YGKGDYGKD
+313 KGDYGKD
-322 AERDY
+322 E
-327 GKDAERDYG
+327 
-336 KDAER
+336 
-341 DYGKDAERDYGKDG
+341 
-355 KGDYGKDGWEHG
+355 WEHG

-384 GRYELK
+384 GRYELR
-390 GSCGEGELVVLP
+390 GTCGEGELVVLP

-407 GGDGGMAST
+407 GGDGGMTTT

-437 LVLLRRRRAGE
+437 LVLLRRRRAGG

>member
-83 PARDGGHGEWA
+83 PARDGEHGDWA

-121 GPDGKDEHGKG
+121 DEHSKGPDGKDEHGKDDHGKG

-178 PPADQ
+178 PPANQ

-224 WEKEKPGWEKEKPG
+224 WEKEKPGWETEKPG

-273 DKGKDGKDEH
+273 DKGKDGKDGKDEH
-283 SSWQDGKDGWQDGKD
+283 SSWQDGKDDWQDGKDGWQDGKD
-298 DWQAS
+298 GWQAS
-303 GGAWQDDKSD
+303 GGAWQED
-313 YGKGDYGKD
+313 KGDYGKD

-327 GKDAERDYG
+327 GKDD
-336 KDAER
+336 
-341 DYGKDAERDYGKDG
+341 